1 MLDLQINYSYE
12 NTPRRKWI
20 VLMVLQTN
28 EKRDA
33 VSVSI
38 IIGCGTQTCT
48 VM

>member
-1 MLDLQINYSYE
+1 MSELLINYSYE

-28 EKRDA
+28 EKRDS

-38 IIGCGTQTCT
+38 VIGCGTQTST